1 MGFKALSCGWG
12 SFNGEGDE
20 MKKTFLRT
28 GIILAGISFVFLFS
42 QTFAAESLKVGVV
55 LPLTGEKAAF
65 GEIEKN
71 SFLMALDEINK
82 AGGVRGTEITLLFE
96 DDTGKPDVAQA
107 AAEKLISKD
116 RVLMLGGG

>member
-1 MGFKALSCGWG
+1 
-12 SFNGEGDE
+12 
-20 MKKTFLRT
+20 MKKIFLRT

-42 QTFAAESLKVGVV
+42 QTFAAESLKVGIV

-96 DDTGKPDVAQA
+96 DDTGKPDAGPGRRRKAHFQ
-107 AAEKLISKD
+107 
-116 RVLMLGGG
+116 G